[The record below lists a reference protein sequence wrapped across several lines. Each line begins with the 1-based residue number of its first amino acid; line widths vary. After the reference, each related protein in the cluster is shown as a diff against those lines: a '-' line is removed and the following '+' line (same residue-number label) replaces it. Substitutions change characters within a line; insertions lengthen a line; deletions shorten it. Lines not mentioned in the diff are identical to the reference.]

1 MAQSPLKAL
10 RLYGVAASDVRGT
23 TSLAE
28 GTTLVQFRQIAA
40 IVEQSD
46 YAKIEITAEELQKY
60 QRIVEEVYSHTP
72 ILPAPPGTV
81 FKSQETLLRWLELH
95 YFSLVE
101 ALGQVEGHAAARL
114 TLSVGQTVKNDE
126 ATKKFQTL
134 ASEALR
140 SFRKNSAATVTHPP
154 IEGEDG
160 IIAKASFLVETEK
173 WQEFADAVAAEAKR
187 HREFDFNLSGPWPP
201 YDFVQMQF
209 GG

>member
-1 MAQSPLKAL
+1 MAQSPVKAL
-10 RLYGVAASDVRGT
+10 RLYGVAASEIRGA

-28 GTTLVQFRQIAA
+28 GTSLVHFRQLAA
-40 IVEQSD
+40 VVEEGD
-46 YAKIEITAEELQKY
+46 YTKIEITAEELQKY
-60 QRIVEEVYSHTP
+60 QLVVEEVYSHTP

-81 FKSQETLLRWLELH
+81 FKSQETLVRWLELH

-101 ALGQVEGHAAARL
+101 ALGQVEGHTAARL
-114 TLSVGQTVKNDE
+114 TLSVGEAVKNTE

-134 ASEALR
+134 ASDALR
-140 SFRKNSAATVTHPP
+140 SFRKSSAATVTHPP
-154 IEGEDG
+154 LDGEDG
-160 IIAKASFLVETEK
+160 IIVKASFLVETER

-187 HREFDFNLSGPWPP
+187 HREFDFNLTGPWPP